1 MFAISTC
8 VCVSACVCA
17 CVPLVNLSNK
27 SCKQQQTNKPK
38 ANNTHTHKTKK
49 ARRKITQNVMMP
61 PSVHPFVRRSL
72 HPFVHVQNPVPISS
86 ERAIKIWAL
95 LKAMHERAR
104 DIQERER
111 ESDREWHSHSPGK
124 RHVNRKKGF
133 QQNNT
138 PSPQSLLP
146 ETSMWIGSR
155 SRRRR
160 KRSNGS
166 SYVPTS
172 AAAAPHLRARQWPKV
187 MRILTMCQGQGH

>member
-1 MFAISTC
+1 MHVR
-8 VCVSACVCA
+8 VCLHVCA

-38 ANNTHTHKTKK
+38 ANNTHTHTKPK
-49 ARRKITQNVMMP
+49 KREEKSHKMWWCPRPSIR
-61 PSVHPFVRRSL
+61 PSVSPSIRPRPKSRSHLVWAGHKNMSIIKSHAWEGQRHPR
-72 HPFVHVQNPVPISS
+72 
-86 ERAIKIWAL
+86 EK
-95 LKAMHERAR
+95 
-104 DIQERER
+104 ERER
-111 ESDREWHSHSPGK
+111 EREREWHSHSPGK

-155 SRRRR
+155 RRRRRKR

-166 SYVPTS
+166 GYVPTS
-172 AAAAPHLRARQWPKV
+172 AAAAPHLQARQWPKV